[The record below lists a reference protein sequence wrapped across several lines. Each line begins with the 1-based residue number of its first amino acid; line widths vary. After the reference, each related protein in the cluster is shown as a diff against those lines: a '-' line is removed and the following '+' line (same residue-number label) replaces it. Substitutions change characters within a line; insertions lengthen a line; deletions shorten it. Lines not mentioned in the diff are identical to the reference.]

1 MMPPLIDGDAV
12 TLSKLAWWPP
22 CCVKCGTT
30 EGLGPRVQKYAWVPP
45 WTYLLIPL
53 GLLPAALVQMML
65 TKRAALTHGICAPC
79 NARWKIARVGG
90 VASLLVP
97 LLGGFLGLLAGAA
110 ASSGVAM
117 AAAGLLLFPGI
128 VVFPT
133 LAHFLLVRRRTLRA
147 VFIDDHVIKVAGV
160 SASALEMLRA
170 AALVAAATAGVN
182 ALRHGPS

>member
-1 MMPPLIDGDAV
+1 MMTPIIDGDAV

-30 EGLGPRVQKYAWVPP
+30 ADLGPRVQKYVWVPP

-79 NARWKIARVGG
+79 NTRWKMARVAW

-97 LLGGFLGLLAGAA
+97 LLGGILGFIAGAA
-110 ASSGVAM
+110 ADSGALM
-117 AAAGLLLFPGI
+117 AAAGLLFFPGI
-128 VVFPT
+128 AIFPT
-133 LAHFLLVRRRTLRA
+133 LAHFLLVRPRTLRA
-147 VFIDDHVIKVAGV
+147 AFIDDHVIKVAGV
-160 SASALEMLRA
+160 SAAALEMLRSA
-170 AALVAAATAGVN
+170 AMQPQPPG
-182 ALRHGPS
+182 